1 MLIVGL
7 GNPGKE
13 YENTRHNVGFW
24 SIDKLASFF
33 NAVFSPVR
41 KYKAEIASF
50 RFDSEI
56 HYLLKP
62 MTYMNNSGDAVWAFL
77 EDKPTEASNIL
88 VFEDDINLPI
98 GRIRLRANGSAGGH
112 NGLKS
117 IISRIGEG
125 FWRLRIGVGQPK
137 SEENEG
143 ASEHEK
149 LISHVLGEISHGEAR
164 ILKKVIDQIPEIAQ
178 YWLSNEGNKAMN
190 KYNSM
195 VFEN

>member
-33 NAVFSPVR
+33 TAAFSPVR
-41 KYKAEIASF
+41 KYKAEVASF
-50 RFDSEI
+50 GFNSEA

-77 EDKPTEASNIL
+77 EDKPTEVSNIL
-88 VFEDDINLPI
+88 VIEDDINLPI
-98 GRIRLRANGSAGGH
+98 GRVRLRANGSAGGH

-117 IISRIGEG
+117 IISRIGEE

-137 SEENEG
+137 SEENDG

-149 LISHVLGEISHGEAR
+149 LISHVLGEISPNEAR
-164 ILKKVIDQIPEIAQ
+164 ILKQVIEQIPEIAK